1 MFKAIWFTYCQIF
14 KGSRSYSTWIF
25 ILFVLS
31 MIGLYAYANQL
42 AQGLATTGMGDEVSW
57 GLYIANFVFLVGM
70 AAAAVM
76 LVIPAYIF
84 DDKDIHKVVIMAE
97 LFAVAAL
104 IMCLLFITIDVGR
117 PDRLWH
123 MIPFIGVFHWPS
135 SILTWDFLVLN
146 GYLAINLFL
155 VTYYLTSKYRG
166 KELNK
171 KYYLPVVFLSII
183 WAPSIHTVTG
193 FLFQGLVGRPFW
205 HTGLIAPRFLASAFS
220 AGPSFI
226 LIVFIYLK
234 SKAIVNISQKALD
247 RLRVIVTVS
256 LIINLI
262 FLVSEIFSEI
272 YHPSEHAVNMLILLG
287 VKGDSYIS
295 VFFWIA
301 VALVLTA
308 LLILMTKLRYSNKML
323 IFAYAFIVI
332 GIWIE
337 KGLGF
342 LIPAFI
348 PSTIGD
354 FIQYVPTLNEI
365 LIVMGVW
372 ATGLLIYSILLKISL
387 PIINGKVSK

>member
-1 MFKAIWFTYCQIF
+1 
-14 KGSRSYSTWIF
+14 
-25 ILFVLS
+25 
-31 MIGLYAYANQL
+31 MIGLNAYATQL
-42 AQGLATTGMGDEVSW
+42 AQGLAITGMGDEVSW

-97 LFAVAAL
+97 LFAVSAL

-123 MIPFIGVFHWPS
+123 MIPFIGVFNWPS

-155 VTYYLTSKYRG
+155 VFYYLSAKYKG

-193 FLFQGLVGRPFW
+193 FLFQGLVGRSFW

-220 AGPSFI
+220 AGPAFI

-234 SKAIVNISQKALD
+234 GKALTDISQKALD

-272 YHPSEHAVNMLILLG
+272 YHPSEHAINMQILLG
-287 VKGDSYIS
+287 LKGDSYIS
-295 VFFWIA
+295 IFFWIA
-301 VALVLTA
+301 ISLVSVALV
-308 LLILMTKLRYSNKML
+308 ILMSKLRFNNKML
-323 IFAYAFIVI
+323 IFAYSFIVI

-348 PSTIGD
+348 PSTLGD
-354 FIQYVPTLNEI
+354 FIQYIPTLNEI
-365 LIVMGVW
+365 LIVIGVW

>member
-25 ILFVLS
+25 ILFALS

-301 VALVLTA
+301 IALVLTA

>member
-14 KGSRSYSTWIF
+14 KGSRIYSTWIF

-84 DDKDIHKVVIMAE
+84 NDKDIHKVVIMAE
-97 LFAVAAL
+97 LFAIAAL

-171 KYYLPVVFLSII
+171 KYYLPIVFLSIV

-205 HTGLIAPRFLASAFS
+205 HSGLIAPRFLASAFA

-234 SKAIVNISQKALD
+234 SKALVNISQKALD

-262 FLVSEIFSEI
+262 FLASEIFSEI
-272 YHPSEHAVNMLILLG
+272 YHPSEHAINILILLG
-287 VKGDSYIS
+287 IKGDSYIS